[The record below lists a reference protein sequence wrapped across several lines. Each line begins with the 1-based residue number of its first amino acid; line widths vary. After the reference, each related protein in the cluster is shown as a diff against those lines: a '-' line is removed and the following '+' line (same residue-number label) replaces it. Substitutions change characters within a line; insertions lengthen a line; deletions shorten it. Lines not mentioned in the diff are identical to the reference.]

1 MNTIGIEK
9 TTVRMITDILKGT
22 AKVQRLYDY
31 GAWFKLEEEELTEP
45 EQVIDFLN
53 QLMEKGGRM
62 TKCWEHI
69 SDDDLKPRL
78 TTVHE
83 CTFTH

>member
-9 TTVRMITDILKGT
+9 TTVRLITNILEGT

-31 GAWFKLEEEELTEP
+31 GAWFRLEEEELTTH
-45 EQVIDFLN
+45 EQVIDFLDK
-53 QLMEKGGRM
+53 LFDKGGKM
-62 TKCWEHI
+62 TKCWEYI

-83 CTFTH
+83 CTFIH